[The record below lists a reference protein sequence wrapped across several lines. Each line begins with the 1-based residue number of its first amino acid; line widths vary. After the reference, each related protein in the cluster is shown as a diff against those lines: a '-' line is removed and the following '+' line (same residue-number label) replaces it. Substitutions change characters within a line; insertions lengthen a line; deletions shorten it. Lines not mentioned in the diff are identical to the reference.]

1 MLSNIGKRLRGKGEA
16 TKESDILA
24 CDIVL
29 FFFFAPIPI
38 N

>member
-1 MLSNIGKRLRGKGEA
+1 MPSNAGKRLRGKGEA

-29 FFFFAPIPI
+29 VFAPIPI
-38 N
+38 D